1 MLGADEK
8 LGGSLGLVL
17 GHVDTLD
24 ISDGEELGTLD
35 NEGAREGTADD
46 KLG

>member
-1 MLGADEK
+1 MLGADER
-8 LGGSLGLVL
+8 LGDSLGLAL
-17 GHVDTLD
+17 GDADTLGV
-24 ISDGEELGTLD
+24 SDGEELGTLD